1 MVSSLF
7 VFSFSILQQLRSGI
21 CYSKG
26 LVSSKNSNVKA
37 NQLNVTSPM
46 KSSPQSNR
54 VYTFSSTELK
64 GVKKIY
70 KKNDFHRRKG
80 NKTEQIGYRQQVL
93 HSHSIFPHEH
103 LDTYSHRQSHPP
115 SRIPIPTLQRSVNLP
130 INNASR
136 LQLGG
141 PGWDP
146 LTNLLIPLSSPLRC
160 SHNLFPSLPL

>member
-1 MVSSLF
+1 MWKQTSLT
-7 VFSFSILQQLRSGI
+7 LH
-21 CYSKG
+21 
-26 LVSSKNSNVKA
+26 
-37 NQLNVTSPM
+37 
-46 KSSPQSNR
+46 PQWNR
-54 VYTFSSTELK
+54 VPNQTESTPFKRCKKKEKTTFIEEK
-64 GVKKIY
+64 GT
-70 KKNDFHRRKG
+70 
-80 NKTEQIGYRQQVL
+80 KTEQIGYRQQVL

-146 LTNLLIPLSSPLRC
+146 LTNLLIPLSSPLMLPQPFSFSAPITHPGRPC
-160 SHNLFPSLPL
+160 LHQTLRTLPLS